1 MSIFPKLE
9 VKPPKQ
15 SHHNRSHY
23 FRTSMAPGTLV
34 PIYCRNVVPG
44 DDLTLAYE
52 SLVNTQAL
60 LSPLY
65 GSFKLQVDTFF
76 AGTSLYV
83 PELWRNGSMR
93 QADGTLHSPYP
104 TFRFEYSDDSDG
116 VQYNVIDPS
125 SLLAY
130 LGFAPGF
137 FPFPLSGGV
146 DNRRSVREYNA
157 IPILMYLDI
166 VRNYYVNRQE
176 PSCVHIGAEYGTTPS
191 YAKTLLSQLDDLFL
205 RLSPAG
211 GDMTSNLRAILGY
224 ALRGNTPMAGLFL
237 KTYMPDRMNVILNS
251 EFFDKNVSTVQVST
265 ANGNFQVDQLVTAKK
280 LWDSRNKD
288 AMSSGTFKD
297 WVRMHYGV
305 TPKIMDDMPTFCGS
319 VSSDIFFEDIRA
331 TTTATI
337 GEATQFLGDKASS
350 GKGYLRSR
358 RHRIIADRP
367 GYLMAIASITPRV
380 DYSQFLDRYVLHTD
394 LSDEFRPEYNG
405 IGLQQVLV
413 SDLNTDYSSI
423 TKNIGESVLFPDL
436 SKLSV
441 GRQPAWIEYMTDV
454 NRVRGTFCTTEKS
467 WVLRRDMRSDSSPS
481 ATNVPS
487 INTNKS
493 AYVFPDEWNQPFAL
507 NSLADQNFLV
517 QFYIK
522 DIVRSSVLKR
532 LQPKF

>member
-1 MSIFPKLE
+1 
-9 VKPPKQ
+9 
-15 SHHNRSHY
+15 
-23 FRTSMAPGTLV
+23 MAPGTLV

-76 AGTSLYV
+76 AGTSLYC
-83 PELWRNGSMR
+83 PQLWRNGSM
-93 QADGTLHSPYP
+93 QQEDGTLSAPYP
-104 TFRFEYSDDSDG
+104 TFRFTYTDDGKKVSD
-116 VQYNVIDPS
+116 VAIDPS

-130 LGFAPGF
+130 LGFAEGY
-137 FPFPLSGGV
+137 FPAPLNGNTNDRFS
-146 DNRRSVREYNA
+146 RREFNA
-157 IPILMYLDI
+157 VPLLMYLDI
-166 VRNYYVNRQE
+166 IRHFYVNRQQATC
-176 PSCVHIGAEYGTTPS
+176 PLIGAQYGTTPAYS
-191 YAKTLLSQLDDLFL
+191 NVFLSELDDLFL
-205 RLSPAG
+205 RLPISG
-211 GDMTSNLRAILGY
+211 GDMSE
-224 ALRGNTPMAGLFL
+224 ALRNIFGSALNGNTPLAGLFL

-251 EFFDKNVSTVQVST
+251 DFFNKNVSTVQVST
-265 ANGNFQVDQLVTAKK
+265 AAGSFQVDQLVTAKK

-331 TTTATI
+331 TTTATV
-337 GEATQFLGDKASS
+337 GDATQFLGDKASS

-367 GYLMAIASITPRV
+367 GYLMAIASISPRV
-380 DYSQFLDRYVLHTD
+380 DYSQFMDRYTMYTD
-394 LSDEFRPEYNG
+394 LSNEFRPEYNG

-413 SDLNTDYSSI
+413 SDLNADYSSVVNTVAQGAI
-423 TKNIGESVLFPDL
+423 VPDPATL
-436 SKLSV
+436 SI

-467 WVLRRDMRSDSSPS
+467 WVLLRDMRSNPS
-481 ATNVPS
+481 GTSVPAA
-487 INTNKS
+487 NTNSS
-493 AYVFPDEWNQPFAL
+493 AYIYPHEWNQPFAL

-517 QFYIK
+517 QFFIK